1 MITIIGLG
9 CGPEDLTA
17 GGKEAILSADKVI
30 LRTGETPPAESV
42 RALGVPFETLDYIYG
57 KSRSFDTLGKNLAAA
72 VSEAGKSA
80 NVAYCVDG
88 DASEDVSAQILLKKH
103 KDARAVGGVSK
114 SSRAFAAAHVF
125 GGTAVSAY
133 GMQGYVRASLP
144 LCVYDIDCDLI
155 AGDVKLKLCDLFG
168 DEADAF
174 FVSEKGAKK
183 IKLYEADRQKVYGA
197 FSAVVIDE
205 MPLLKKKRFDYED
218 LLELMRLL
226 RAPGGCPWDRA
237 QTHESIR
244 ANMIEEAYELVDAI
258 DRKDPERMRE
268 EAGDVLMQAVFHT
281 LMEEEAG
288 NFNMTDVISEV
299 TEKLITRHTHVFGQ
313 DKAAGADGALSVWE
327 KNKMT
332 EKHQKT
338 FSDSVNDVPEGF
350 PALLRAEKVV
360 KRTGKGGWKDTYEAA
375 EEALFAA
382 EKRLAA
388 AEGGNTD
395 EALGELL
402 LAAVRLGKLKGG
414 DAEQALLDKVKAVQ
428 REYTAFEVLVLAD
441 GKDVNALTPEERKEY
456 ERRAHESL

>member
-1 MITIIGLG
+1 M
-9 CGPEDLTA
+9 
-17 GGKEAILSADKVI
+17 
-30 LRTGETPPAESV
+30 
-42 RALGVPFETLDYIYG
+42 
-57 KSRSFDTLGKNLAAA
+57 
-72 VSEAGKSA
+72 
-80 NVAYCVDG
+80 
-88 DASEDVSAQILLKKH
+88 
-103 KDARAVGGVSK
+103 
-114 SSRAFAAAHVF
+114 
-125 GGTAVSAY
+125 
-133 GMQGYVRASLP
+133 
-144 LCVYDIDCDLI
+144 
-155 AGDVKLKLCDLFG
+155 
-168 DEADAF
+168 
-174 FVSEKGAKK
+174 
-183 IKLYEADRQKVYGA
+183 
-197 FSAVVIDE
+197 
-205 MPLLKKKRFDYED
+205 
-218 LLELMRLL
+218 
-226 RAPGGCPWDRA
+226 
-237 QTHESIR
+237 
-244 ANMIEEAYELVDAI
+244 DAI

-388 AEGGNTD
+388 AEGANTD

-428 REYTAFEVLVLAD
+428 REYTAFEALVLAD
-441 GKDVNALTPEERKEY
+441 GKDVNALSPEERKEY